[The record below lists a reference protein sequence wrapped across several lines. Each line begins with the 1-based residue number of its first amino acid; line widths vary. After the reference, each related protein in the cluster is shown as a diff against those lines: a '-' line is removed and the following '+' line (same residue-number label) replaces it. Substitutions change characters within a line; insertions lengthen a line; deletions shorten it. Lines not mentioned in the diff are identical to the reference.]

1 MHRTAIVAATLAAIL
16 PAAHLPDAEAAP
28 REEALRADLV
38 RGLLEVCIPAQT
50 REASAKAFVDD
61 RTGALGLRPMRFSNT
76 TNRDAWM
83 LSSDRRA
90 TLFSDPDLCYVS
102 VEVRTVG
109 EPRLVADLHADLL
122 ALSAV
127 EPNVTGTPEGAS
139 FAAGYCAQLR
149 DGGLASFNM
158 LSSVSGM
165 EPGLGRVAPGQRRTV
180 VVSAPRVSECGG
192 AGD

>member
-83 LSSDRRA
+83 LA
-90 TLFSDPDLCYVS
+90 TVNS
-102 VEVRTVG
+102 
-109 EPRLVADLHADLL
+109 H
-122 ALSAV
+122 
-127 EPNVTGTPEGAS
+127 
-139 FAAGYCAQLR
+139 
-149 DGGLASFNM
+149 
-158 LSSVSGM
+158 
-165 EPGLGRVAPGQRRTV
+165 
-180 VVSAPRVSECGG
+180 
-192 AGD
+192 